1 MCCRVKKGME
11 INKKIKETVM
21 SNPLEI
27 LLLDDEA
34 IVGKRLKPA
43 IEKINCNV
51 EVFQDPQLAVERIN
65 EKEFDI
71 IVTDIYM
78 DAMDGMQVL
87 DIVLKKSSRTKVI
100 MITGY
105 AMISL
110 ARDAMEK
117 GAFDFIAKPFKPD
130 DLRVVI
136 AKAAKALGSPI
147 DLNTIIQ
154 K

>member
-1 MCCRVKKGME
+1 
-11 INKKIKETVM
+11 M

-71 IVTDIYM
+71 VVTDIYM
-78 DAMDGMQVL
+78 DDMDGMQVL

-130 DLRVVI
+130 ELRVVI
-136 AKAAKALGSPI
+136 AKAAKALGYSI
-147 DLNTIIQ
+147 DLNTLLKKQ
-154 K
+154 ER

>member
-1 MCCRVKKGME
+1 
-11 INKKIKETVM
+11 M
-21 SNPLEI
+21 SKLLEI

-43 IEKINCNV
+43 LEKIGCQV
-51 EVFQDPQLAVERIN
+51 EVFQDPKSAVERIQG
-65 EKEFDI
+65 KSFDI
-71 IVTDIYM
+71 VVTDIYM
-78 DAMDGMQVL
+78 DEMDGMQVM
-87 DIVLKKSSRTKVI
+87 DIVHEKSPRTKVI

-130 DLRVVI
+130 DLRAVI
-136 AKAAKALGSPI
+136 AKAAKALGMDM
-147 DLNTIIQ
+147 DLNPADMDG
-154 K
+154 